1 VVLVTNISFESS
13 TIGVEVVVITDP
25 QHVESLIAETKVHLS
40 ACLTPILLLNFV
52 NNTAN
57 FRSYHI
63 NQHMVVSLDK
73 NTGST

>member
-1 VVLVTNISFESS
+1 VVLVTVSFESS

-40 ACLTPILLLNFV
+40 ACLTLILLLNFV